1 MKVVYAETSAVLAWL
16 LGDESRLPA
25 RRGLDSAD
33 EIVTSVL
40 TLLEAARG
48 IRRAASERR
57 VSALDASRLRGLLTR
72 TTTAWQLLEI
82 TPDIRVRAADP
93 FPIEPVRTLDA
104 LHLSTALH
112 FARVFPGLPVLTFD
126 ERILANL
133 EPLGLASALPRR

>member
-16 LGDESRLPA
+16 LGDESGLLA
-25 RRGLDSAD
+25 RRGVDSAD
-33 EIVTSVL
+33 QIVTSVL
-40 TLLEAARG
+40 TLLEATRG

-57 VSALDASRLRGLLTR
+57 VSAANASRLQGLLTR

-82 TPDIRVRAADP
+82 TPDIRVRAAEP

-104 LHLSTALH
+104 LHLATALS

-133 EPLGLASALPRR
+133 GPLGLASALPRR

>member
-1 MKVVYAETSAVLAWL
+1 MKVVYAETSAVVAWL
-16 LGDESRLPA
+16 LGDESGLLA

-33 EIVTSVL
+33 QIVASVL
-40 TLLEAARG
+40 TLLEATRG

-57 VSALDASRLRGLLTR
+57 ISAVNASRLQGLLTQ

-82 TPDIRVRAADP
+82 TPDIRVRAAEP

-104 LHLSTALH
+104 LHLATALH
-112 FARVFPGLPVLTFD
+112 FARVFPGLPVLSFD

>member
-1 MKVVYAETSAVLAWL
+1 VKVVYSETSALLAWL
-16 LGDESRLPA
+16 LGDESRLLA

-33 EIVTSVL
+33 QIVTSVL
-40 TLLEAARG
+40 TLLEATRG

-57 VSALDASRLRGLLTR
+57 VSAVNASRLQGLLTR
-72 TTTAWQLLEI
+72 TMTAWQLLEI
-82 TPDIRVRAADP
+82 TPDIRARAAEP

-104 LHLSTALH
+104 LHLATALY
-112 FARVFPGLPVLTFD
+112 FARVFPGLPVLTLD

>member
-1 MKVVYAETSAVLAWL
+1 MKVVYAETSAVVAWL
-16 LGDESRLPA
+16 LGDESGLLA

-33 EIVTSVL
+33 QIVASVL
-40 TLLEAARG
+40 TLLEATRG

-57 VSALDASRLRGLLTR
+57 ISAVNASRLQGLLTQ

-82 TPDIRVRAADP
+82 TPDIRVRAAEP

-104 LHLSTALH
+104 LHLATALH
-112 FARVFPGLPVLTFD
+112 FARVFPGLPVLSFD

-133 EPLGLASALPRR
+133 DPLGLASALPRR

>member
-1 MKVVYAETSAVLAWL
+1 MKVIYAETSAVLAWL
-16 LGDESRLPA
+16 LGDESRLLA

-33 EIVTSVL
+33 QIVTSVL
-40 TLLEAARG
+40 TVLEAARG

-57 VSALDASRLRGLLTR
+57 VSALDASRLQGLLTR
-72 TTTAWQLLEI
+72 TATAWQLLEI

-104 LHLSTALH
+104 LHLSTALR

-126 ERILANL
+126 ERILVNL

>member
-1 MKVVYAETSAVLAWL
+1 MKVVYAEASAVLAWL
-16 LGDESRLPA
+16 LGDESGLRA

-33 EIVTSVL
+33 QVVTSVL
-40 TLLEAARG
+40 TLLEATRG

-57 VSALDASRLRGLLTR
+57 VSAVNASRLQGLLTR

-82 TPDIRVRAADP
+82 TPDIRLRAAEP
-93 FPIEPVRTLDA
+93 FPIEPIRTLDA
-104 LHLSTALH
+104 LHLATVLQ

>member
-1 MKVVYAETSAVLAWL
+1 VKVVYAETSAVVAWL
-16 LGDESRLPA
+16 LGDESGLLA

-33 EIVTSVL
+33 QIVASVL
-40 TLLEAARG
+40 TLLEATRG

-57 VSALDASRLRGLLTR
+57 ISAVNASRLQGLLTR

-82 TPDIRVRAADP
+82 TPDIRVRAAEP

-104 LHLSTALH
+104 LHLATALH
-112 FARVFPGLPVLTFD
+112 FARVFPGLPVLSFD

>member
-1 MKVVYAETSAVLAWL
+1 VKVVYAETSAVLAWL
-16 LGDESRLPA
+16 LGDYSGFLA

-33 EIVTSVL
+33 QIVTSVL
-40 TLLEAARG
+40 TLLEATRG

-57 VSALDASRLRGLLTR
+57 ISARNASRLQVLLTR
-72 TTTAWQLLEI
+72 TTTAWQFLEI
-82 TPDIRVRAADP
+82 MPDIRGRAAEP

-104 LHLSTALH
+104 LHLATALF

-133 EPLGLASALPRR
+133 EPLGLACALPRR